1 MTINQLGDG
10 SKDGVSINGPF
21 NGNVGFYGATPVA
34 QQTNPGNTHTTAAG
48 ATTSVFTNTAFDGGT
63 GSKGYTIGD
72 LVLAL
77 KSLGL
82 IAS

>member
-1 MTINQLGDG
+1 MAVNQIGDG
-10 SKDGVSINGPF
+10 SADGVQAPNTKA
-21 NGNVGFYGATPVA
+21 GFYGATPVA
-34 QQTNPGNTHTTAAG
+34 QPVNPGNAHTTAAG
-48 ATTSVFTNTAFDGGT
+48 ATTSVFTNTAFDGGV

-72 LVLAL
+72 IVLAL

>member
-1 MTINQLGDG
+1 MAVNQLGDG
-10 SKDGVSINGPF
+10 SADGVKIPGPI
-21 NGNVGFYGATPVA
+21 NGNVGFYGTTPVA
-34 QQTNPGNTHTTAAG
+34 QPTNPGNAHTTAAG
-48 ATTSVFTNTAFDGGT
+48 ATTSVFTNTAFDGGV

-72 LVLAL
+72 IVLAL